1 MISLIIA
8 CTVVLQAV
16 GMALLANSTG
26 NYTNDFAPLTA
37 FEQRG
42 SGPPIVL
49 MHGAGGN
56 ALWFKPL
63 SDALPGRHV
72 IALDMPGHG
81 GSADTSS
88 WEMEDL
94 AELVFKAVNRR
105 ASGKIIWGGH
115 SWGGKLAAMIA
126 ALHPESAHSLLL
138 LDPSSASGMAI
149 PAEMLVDMMFTSELG
164 PWNSLDEAKDSARQ
178 LPQYTNWNA
187 NLERAFERGVASGP
201 DGKWRA
207 RISRE
212 TLVAICAAI
221 GRDHCAIVR
230 KVACPTLF
238 VVADESLGWQ
248 EQSNFALIP
257 HAARVVIR
265 SNHWLMSSNP
275 AELHRAVSNWLSSA
289 DERPA
294 QTA

>member
-1 MISLIIA
+1 
-8 CTVVLQAV
+8 
-16 GMALLANSTG
+16 LANSTTHLG
-26 NYTNDFAPLTA
+26 PMTA
-37 FEQRG
+37 LEQRG

-49 MHGAGGN
+49 MHGAAGN
-56 ALWFKPL
+56 ALCFKPL
-63 SDALPGRHV
+63 IHALPARHV

-81 GSADTSS
+81 GSADASS

-94 AELVFKAVNRR
+94 AELVFKAVSPIAT
-105 ASGKIIWGGH
+105 ASGIIWGGH

-126 ALHPESAHSLLL
+126 ALHPKAAHSLLL
-138 LDPSSASGMAI
+138 LDPSSVPGMAI
-149 PAEMLVDMMFTSELG
+149 PAEMLVDMMFGGELG
-164 PWNSLDEAKDSARQ
+164 PWNSLAEAKDSARQ

-187 NLERAFERGVASGP
+187 DLKRAFERGVASGP

-212 TLVAICAAI
+212 TLIAICAAI
-221 GRDHCAIVR
+221 GKDHSAIVR

-248 EQSNFALIP
+248 EASNFTLIR
-257 HAARVVIR
+257 HATRVVIR
-265 SNHWLMSSNP
+265 SNHWLMSANP
-275 AELHRAVSNWLSSA
+275 ADLNRVVSDWLNSA
-289 DERPA
+289 DERQA

>member
-1 MISLIIA
+1 M
-8 CTVVLQAV
+8 
-16 GMALLANSTG
+16 
-26 NYTNDFAPLTA
+26 NDFAPLTA
-37 FEQRG
+37 LERNG
-42 SGPPIVL
+42 NGPPIVL

-63 SDALPGRHV
+63 IDALPARHV

-94 AELVFKAVNRR
+94 AELVFKAVSRV
-105 ASGKIIWGGH
+105 ATAGKITWGGH
-115 SWGGKLAAMIA
+115 SWGGKLAAMVA
-126 ALHPESAHSLLL
+126 ATHPESAHSLLL
-138 LDPSSASGMAI
+138 LDPSSAPGMAI
-149 PAEMLVDMMFTSELG
+149 PPEMLVDMMFKSELG
-164 PWNSLDEAKDSARQ
+164 PWNSLDKAKDSARQ

-187 NLERAFERGVASGP
+187 DREGAFERGVVSGP

-212 TLVAICAAI
+212 TLIAICAAI
-221 GRDHCAIVR
+221 GKDHSAIVR

-238 VVADESLGWQ
+238 VVADESLAWQ
-248 EQSNFALIP
+248 EPNNFALIP
-257 HAARVVIR
+257 HAAHVVIR
-265 SNHWLMSSNP
+265 SNHWLMSGNP
-275 AELHRAVSNWLSSA
+275 AELHRVVCNWLNA
-289 DERPA
+289 TDEGES

>member
-1 MISLIIA
+1 
-8 CTVVLQAV
+8 
-16 GMALLANSTG
+16 MALLANATTHFG
-26 NYTNDFAPLTA
+26 PINAL
-37 FEQRG
+37 ERRG

-49 MHGAGGN
+49 MHGAAGN
-56 ALWFKPL
+56 ALCFKPL
-63 SDALPGRHV
+63 IDALPARHV

-81 GSADTSS
+81 GSADASS

-94 AELVFKAVNRR
+94 AELVFKAVSPIAT
-105 ASGKIIWGGH
+105 ASRIIWGGH

-126 ALHPESAHSLLL
+126 ATHPDATHSLLL

-149 PAEMLVDMMFTSELG
+149 PAEMLVDMMFARELG
-164 PWNSLDEAKDSARQ
+164 PWHSLDEAKDSARQ
-178 LPQYTNWNA
+178 LPQYTNWSA
-187 NLERAFERGVASGP
+187 DLERAFERGIASGP

-212 TLVAICAAI
+212 TLIAICAAVGKDHSAI
-221 GRDHCAIVR
+221 GR

-248 EQSNFALIP
+248 EASNFTLIP
-257 HAARVVIR
+257 HATRVVIR
-265 SNHWLMSSNP
+265 SNHWLMSANP
-275 AELHRAVSNWLSSA
+275 AELHRAVSNWLNAA
-289 DERPA
+289 DEHQA